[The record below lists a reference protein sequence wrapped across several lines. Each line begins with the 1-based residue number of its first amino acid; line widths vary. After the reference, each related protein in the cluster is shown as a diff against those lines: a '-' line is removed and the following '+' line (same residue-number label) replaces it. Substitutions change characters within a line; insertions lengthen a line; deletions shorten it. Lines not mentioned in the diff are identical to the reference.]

1 MSKTWIITG
10 ASVGGIGEGIARAVL
25 SHGDNAVIT
34 ARSLSRLETIASDY
48 PDTCLPV
55 ALDMAD
61 KSQILS
67 AVEQAAARFGTVDVL
82 VNNAGH
88 GYRSSVEEG
97 EEDAVKELFRTNVF
111 GPVDMIKAVLP
122 IMREK
127 RAGVIM
133 NTTSIAAERSAIGSG
148 YYAASK
154 AALDLLTDGLCKEL
168 KPLGIRVMVIEPGSF
183 RTHFYIFGT
192 PLRYRFG
199 IFPEHSLSG
208 TGGIDNDRIEIS
220 RKSFGKLFRSFI
232 QHDRI
237 GYSHPFDIG
246 RKNAA
251 SVFYDLIGKKNPLA
265 RHRRCD
271 LGGLSSGRCTQI
283 QYLHAFF
290 QISALPEKGSR
301 DHRTRIL
308 YIVCA
313 GVVERSPSRSTLRI
327 EQISVVFIRKLFKL
341 HFRYEVRASV
351 RFFL

>member
-34 ARSLSRLETIASDY
+34 ARSLSRLEPIASDY

-183 RTHFYIFGT
+183 RTHFYDEALKSA
-192 PLRYRFG
+192 PLSIEAYKDTTWKNVGAVNKRQQPGDPMKAGELIYRMAFAEEAPFRLLLG
-199 IFPEHSLSG
+199 SDAVKAVLS
-208 TGGIDNDRIEIS
+208 TAEARIEEAN
-220 RKSFGKLFRSFI
+220 RFA
-232 QHDRI
+232 D
-237 GYSHPFDIG
+237 D
-246 RKNAA
+246 A
-251 SVFYDLIGKKNPLA
+251 
-265 RHRRCD
+265 
-271 LGGLSSGRCTQI
+271 
-283 QYLHAFF
+283 
-290 QISALPEKGSR
+290 
-301 DHRTRIL
+301 
-308 YIVCA
+308 
-313 GVVERSPSRSTLRI
+313 RSTD
-327 EQISVVFIRKLFKL
+327 
-341 HFRYEVRASV
+341 Y
-351 RFFL
+351 

>member
-34 ARSLSRLETIASDY
+34 ARYLSRLEPIASDY

-183 RTHFYIFGT
+183 RTHFYDEALKSA
-192 PLRYRFG
+192 PLSIEAYKDTTWKNAGAVNKRQQPGDPMKAGELIYRMAYAEEAPFRLLLG
-199 IFPEHSLSG
+199 SDAVKAVLS
-208 TGGIDNDRIEIS
+208 TAEARIEEAN
-220 RKSFGKLFRSFI
+220 RFA
-232 QHDRI
+232 D
-237 GYSHPFDIG
+237 D
-246 RKNAA
+246 A
-251 SVFYDLIGKKNPLA
+251 
-265 RHRRCD
+265 
-271 LGGLSSGRCTQI
+271 
-283 QYLHAFF
+283 
-290 QISALPEKGSR
+290 
-301 DHRTRIL
+301 
-308 YIVCA
+308 
-313 GVVERSPSRSTLRI
+313 RSTD
-327 EQISVVFIRKLFKL
+327 
-341 HFRYEVRASV
+341 Y
-351 RFFL
+351 